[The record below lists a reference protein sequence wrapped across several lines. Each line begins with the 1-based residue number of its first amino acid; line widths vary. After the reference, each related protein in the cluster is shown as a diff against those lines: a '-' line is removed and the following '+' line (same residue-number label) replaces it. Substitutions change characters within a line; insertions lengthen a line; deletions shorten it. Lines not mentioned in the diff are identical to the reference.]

1 MGRSAYSGRNWEGF
15 SPDPYLSG
23 VTMEK
28 SVRGLQDAGVQATAK
43 HWLLNE
49 QEILR
54 NPVSWP
60 NGTLRYEA
68 LSSNV
73 DDRTVRKYSSL
84 ANLFSLDLR
93 ANLIS
98 NRTSKRLLSVERPV
112 RSRWSSCCVS
122 ECLMDD
128 VFAKIIKT
136 PCQDQTKADITY
148 RRALHVALRKC
159 CSRSCFC
166 FHVQLSTI

>member
-23 VTMEK
+23 ITMEK

-73 DDRTVRKYSSL
+73 DDRTVRKYNSL
-84 ANLFSLDLR
+84 AVLLSLDLG
-93 ANLIS
+93 AHIIS
-98 NRTSKRLLSVERPV
+98 NRSFMRLLPAERPV
-112 RSRWSSCCVS
+112 GSR
-122 ECLMDD
+122 
-128 VFAKIIKT
+128 
-136 PCQDQTKADITY
+136 
-148 RRALHVALRKC
+148 
-159 CSRSCFC
+159 
-166 FHVQLSTI
+166 

>member
-49 QEILR
+49 QEVLR

-73 DDRTVRKYSSL
+73 DDRTVRKCSSL
-84 ANLFSLDLR
+84 LALALPDLR
-93 ANLIS
+93 SRTMDHPFIEEALVRRETCGISMARLI
-98 NRTSKRLLSVERPV
+98 
-112 RSRWSSCCVS
+112 
-122 ECLMDD
+122 CL
-128 VFAKIIKT
+128 
-136 PCQDQTKADITY
+136 
-148 RRALHVALRKC
+148 
-159 CSRSCFC
+159 
-166 FHVQLSTI
+166 

>member
-54 NPVSWP
+54 NPISWP

-73 DDRTVRKYSSL
+73 DDRTVRK
-84 ANLFSLDLR
+84 
-93 ANLIS
+93 
-98 NRTSKRLLSVERPV
+98 
-112 RSRWSSCCVS
+112 
-122 ECLMDD
+122 
-128 VFAKIIKT
+128 
-136 PCQDQTKADITY
+136 
-148 RRALHVALRKC
+148 C
-159 CSRSCFC
+159 CSYGTLTMPDSGARAINSL
-166 FHVQLSTI
+166 HI

>member
-23 VTMEK
+23 ITMEK

-54 NPVSWP
+54 NPVSSP
-60 NGTLRYEA
+60 NGTLQYEA

-73 DDRTVRKYSSL
+73 DDRTVRKCHPL
-84 ANLFSLDLR
+84 KILGLLDPS
-93 ANLIS
+93 AHTID
-98 NRTSKRLLSVERPV
+98 RLVV
-112 RSRWSSCCVS
+112 
-122 ECLMDD
+122 
-128 VFAKIIKT
+128 
-136 PCQDQTKADITY
+136 
-148 RRALHVALRKC
+148 
-159 CSRSCFC
+159 
-166 FHVQLSTI
+166 

>member
-49 QEILR
+49 QEVLR
-54 NPVSWP
+54 NPVRFP
-60 NGTLRYEA
+60 NGTLQYEA

-73 DDRTVRKYSSL
+73 DDRTVREC
-84 ANLFSLDLR
+84 
-93 ANLIS
+93 LIS
-98 NRTSKRLLSVERPV
+98 LKLIERMLTYIQQMSFTCGLSRTLFMLMQLHSCAVINGPTAGLSSYSQV
-112 RSRWSSCCVS
+112 
-122 ECLMDD
+122 
-128 VFAKIIKT
+128 T
-136 PCQDQTKADITY
+136 
-148 RRALHVALRKC
+148 
-159 CSRSCFC
+159 
-166 FHVQLSTI
+166 

>member
-54 NPVSWP
+54 NPVSYP
-60 NGTLRYEA
+60 NGTLRYES

-73 DDRTVRKYSSL
+73 DDRTVRK
-84 ANLFSLDLR
+84 
-93 ANLIS
+93 
-98 NRTSKRLLSVERPV
+98 
-112 RSRWSSCCVS
+112 
-122 ECLMDD
+122 
-128 VFAKIIKT
+128 
-136 PCQDQTKADITY
+136 
-148 RRALHVALRKC
+148 C
-159 CSRSCFC
+159 CSCDTLAFARYWCTYYRFTVHARNVCPLRCMQCFC
-166 FHVQLSTI
+166 GRLAMSKYAQRSLKLPVYNVRTKLTLTN

>member
-28 SVRGLQDAGVQATAK
+28 SVRGLQDASVQATAK

-49 QEILR
+49 REILR
-54 NPVSWP
+54 DPTSWP

-73 DDRTVRKYSSL
+73 DDRAVRKYSPL
-84 ANLFSLDLR
+84 TILVPLDLG
-93 ANLIS
+93 AHLIG
-98 NRTSKRLLSVERPV
+98 NRSSKRLLSAGPLRDPWDLYGRVGLFVSAWWMICVQRPP
-112 RSRWSSCCVS
+112 R
-122 ECLMDD
+122 LDL
-128 VFAKIIKT
+128 KT
-136 PCQDQTKADITY
+136 EQ
-148 RRALHVALRKC
+148 ALTQH
-159 CSRSCFC
+159 
-166 FHVQLSTI
+166 

>member
-54 NPVSWP
+54 NPVRFP
-60 NGTLRYEA
+60 NGTLQYEA

-73 DDRTVRKYSSL
+73 DDRTVRKCDFLRGL
-84 ANLFSLDLR
+84 AVPAISARIIN
-93 ANLIS
+93 NPLIQ
-98 NRTSKRLLSVERPV
+98 E
-112 RSRWSSCCVS
+112 
-122 ECLMDD
+122 
-128 VFAKIIKT
+128 
-136 PCQDQTKADITY
+136 
-148 RRALHVALRKC
+148 ALIR
-159 CSRSCFC
+159 
-166 FHVQLSTI
+166 

>member
-54 NPVSWP
+54 NPVSYP
-60 NGTLRYEA
+60 NGTLQYEA

-73 DDRTVRKYSSL
+73 DDRTVRKCSFLLVL
-84 ANLFSLDLR
+84 ALPDLR
-93 ANLIS
+93 SCIMDHPFIREALVRLETCSISMAGLICL
-98 NRTSKRLLSVERPV
+98 RIRGGRHMRKKRCGSV
-112 RSRWSSCCVS
+112 
-122 ECLMDD
+122 
-128 VFAKIIKT
+128 
-136 PCQDQTKADITY
+136 
-148 RRALHVALRKC
+148 
-159 CSRSCFC
+159 
-166 FHVQLSTI
+166 